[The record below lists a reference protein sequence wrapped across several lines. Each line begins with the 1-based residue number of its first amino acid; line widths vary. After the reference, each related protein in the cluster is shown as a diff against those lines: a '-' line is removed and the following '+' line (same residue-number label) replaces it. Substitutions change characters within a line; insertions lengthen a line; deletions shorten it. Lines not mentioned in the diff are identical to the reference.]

1 MCTYV
6 HVWTGRRWGRRK
18 GYEEKGKGGE
28 EREKGREVVEW
39 RGLLIELC
47 FSATEDWHCRHA
59 MLMAISAVGEGCEKQ
74 VQPILGDVVQA
85 VLPYCQDQVSE
96 SQL

>member
-1 MCTYV
+1 MKRRGRE
-6 HVWTGRRWGRRK
+6 GRRGR
-18 GYEEKGKGGE
+18 
-28 EREKGREVVEW
+28 REVVEW

-96 SQL
+96 SKL